1 MARTPNNHSG
11 DACTTT
17 FEKMGDSIIDQVVGN
32 VMARQS
38 PNTVSVAR
46 KGPTGGQEPA
56 TANHKSNVLERG
68 GASLHPTATLYK
80 QNAAEASATMRN
92 TRLVPSALGNR
103 DFYAKRQ
110 YGQAQQ

>member
-1 MARTPNNHSG
+1 MARTPSNHSG
-11 DACTTT
+11 DATQTT
-17 FEKMGDSIIDQVVGN
+17 FEKMGDDIVNSVVGS

-38 PNTVSVAR
+38 PNTISVPR
-46 KGPTGGQEPA
+46 KGPTGSQEPA
-56 TANHKSNVLERG
+56 TANHRSQVLERH

-92 TRLVPSALGNR
+92 TRMVPSAIGNR